1 MKKILIDGFKLN
13 ENVIITSFN
22 PPMKGRIMDMY
33 EIESSMVQDET
44 LKKMYPKAVP
54 IFEIML
60 EEGGK
65 LRSFVKDV
73 VKKA

>member
-44 LKKMYPKAVP
+44 LKKMYPKMVP
-54 IFEIML
+54 IFEVML
-60 EEGGK
+60 EEGNK

>member
-1 MKKILIDGFKLN
+1 MKKILIDGFRLN

-33 EIESSMVQDET
+33 EIESSMIQDET
-44 LKKMYPKAVP
+44 LKKMYPKVVP
-54 IFEIML
+54 IFEVML

>member
-1 MKKILIDGFKLN
+1 MKKILIDGFRLN

-33 EIESSMVQDET
+33 EIESSMIQDET
-44 LKKMYPKAVP
+44 LKKMYPKMVP
-54 IFEIML
+54 IFEVML
-60 EEGGK
+60 EVGNK